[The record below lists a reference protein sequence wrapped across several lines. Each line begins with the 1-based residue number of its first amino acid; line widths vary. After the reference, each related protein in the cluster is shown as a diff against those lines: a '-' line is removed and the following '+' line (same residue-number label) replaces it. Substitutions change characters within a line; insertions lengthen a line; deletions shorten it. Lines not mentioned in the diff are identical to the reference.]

1 MEESFL
7 EPNEVLR
14 KIGFKGDEICADFGS
29 GSGGWTIPLAK
40 MVKEGKVF
48 AIEILPEPISALKAK
63 VKDERLDNVEIF
75 EADIESK
82 VPLEQ
87 ESCDFVLISNLLF
100 QVENK
105 AKVISEAKRILRKG
119 GKILIVDWKEE
130 SSLGPKEKVKISEI
144 KNLAKNLLLKI
155 EDEFEAGK
163 FHFGLLLKKE

>member
-7 EPNEVLR
+7 NPQEVLK
-14 KIGFKGDEICADFGS
+14 KIDFKGDEICADFGS

-40 MVKEGKVF
+40 IVKEGKVF

-63 VKDERLDNVEIF
+63 IKDEKLDNIEIF
-75 EADIESK
+75 ETDIENE
-82 VPLEQ
+82 VPLEN

-100 QVENK
+100 QVEDK
-105 AKVISEAKRILRKG
+105 EKVISEAKRILKKG

-130 SSLGPKEKVKISEI
+130 SPFGPKEKVKISEM
-144 KNLAKNLLLKI
+144 KNLAKNFLLKI
-155 EDEFEAGK
+155 EDEFDAGK